1 MPRSAEMT
9 FTCPCGETF
18 PVTMY
23 QTVNVTLE
31 PELLYRLLAGSL
43 NVAVCPNCGRKAMS
57 AQPFIYHDMARGLFA
72 YVHPRGDVSDEERE
86 VLLARLRQ
94 IYDFAVAESD
104 RLTQPRNQSRASV
117 EPRVKRHTPEDDLAR
132 IEPEVPPMQVI
143 FGVDRLTTLVD
154 SLLEPGERLARV
166 ALNTHS
172 GAAEERTR
180 LRVIAE
186 HMAGEIGCLV
196 EVEDTPDE
204 YTAWIYGPRDKV
216 NLLGKALQDEA

>member
-1 MPRSAEMT
+1 MPRSAETT

-86 VLLARLRQ
+86 VLLGRLRQ
-94 IYDFAVAESD
+94 VYDFAVAESD
-104 RLTQPRNQSRASV
+104 RLTQPRNQPRMPV
-117 EPRVKRHTPEDDLAR
+117 EPRVKRRTPEDDLAR

-143 FGVDRLTTLVD
+143 FGMDRLTTLVD

-172 GAAEERTR
+172 SAAEERTR
-180 LRVIAE
+180 LHDIAE

-196 EVEDTPDE
+196 EVEDAPDE

-216 NLLGKALQDEA
+216 NLIGKALRGEA

>member
-1 MPRSAEMT
+1 MPRSTEVK

-72 YVHPRGDVSDEERE
+72 YVHPRADVSDEERD

-94 IYDFAVAESD
+94 TYDMAVAESD
-104 RLTQPRNQSRASV
+104 RLTRPRYQPRTSV
-117 EPRVKRHTPEDDLAR
+117 EPRVRRHTPEDDLAR

-166 ALNTHS
+166 ALNTRS
-172 GAAEERTR
+172 AATEERTR
-180 LRVIAE
+180 LREIAE
-186 HMAGEIGCLV
+186 RMAADINCLV
-196 EVEDTPDE
+196 EIEDTPDE
-204 YTAWIYGPRDKV
+204 YTAWIYGPRDKIS
-216 NLLGKALQDEA
+216 LIGKALRGEA